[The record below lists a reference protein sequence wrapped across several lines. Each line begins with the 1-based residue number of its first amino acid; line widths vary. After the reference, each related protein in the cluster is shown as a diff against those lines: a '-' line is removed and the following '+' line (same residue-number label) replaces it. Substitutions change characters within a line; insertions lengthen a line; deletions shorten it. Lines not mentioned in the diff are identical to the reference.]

1 MNWEQIEGRWNE
13 MKGRIRQK
21 WGQMT
26 DDDFEKIAGKKDQ
39 LLGWLQSKYGYTKEQ
54 AERELDEFGRSFEQ
68 QPH

>member
-26 DDDFEKIAGKKDQ
+26 DDEFEQIAGKKDQ
-39 LLGWLQSKYGYTKEQ
+39 FVGWLQKKYGYTKEQ